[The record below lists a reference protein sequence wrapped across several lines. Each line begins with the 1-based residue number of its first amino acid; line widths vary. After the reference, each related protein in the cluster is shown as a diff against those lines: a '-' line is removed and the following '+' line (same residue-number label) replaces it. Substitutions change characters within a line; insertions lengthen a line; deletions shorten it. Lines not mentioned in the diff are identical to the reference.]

1 MQASIVVILEIKR
14 IECPTQIFFLRWERK
29 KVSFLCSVPFPQSQT
44 DAEDEQEASAVHLSS
59 LRSQH
64 RPADHDPHLA
74 QLSGGLHQ

>member
-1 MQASIVVILEIKR
+1 MQASIVVMLEIR
-14 IECPTQIFFLRWERK
+14 SFNFPHRLFFKASVK

-44 DAEDEQEASAVHLSS
+44 DAEGEQEASAVHLSS
-59 LRSQH
+59 LGCQH